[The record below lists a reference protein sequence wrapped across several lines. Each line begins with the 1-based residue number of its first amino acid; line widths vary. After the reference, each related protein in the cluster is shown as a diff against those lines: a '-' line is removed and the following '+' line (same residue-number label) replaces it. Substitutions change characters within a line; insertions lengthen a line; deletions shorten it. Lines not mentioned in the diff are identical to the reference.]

1 MASWKKVVVSG
12 SSPEFANITGSGDM
26 KLAGDLIVSGGDI
39 TLGSTSIFSGGD
51 TTSLN
56 NIDAL
61 DATTEATVEAAID
74 TLSNLTTTGTL
85 NSGAISSGFGAIDI
99 GTSTLNAGNT
109 TVDTLVNDS
118 SVANSRITGSFTQT
132 GNLITSD
139 TFIHNGHATIGGII
153 TAEKIVSELTQSATF
168 FDSGSTLFGDSIDD
182 THILSGSSSISGSSI
197 NFNYFSL
204 EEISNDTTLAD
215 ESSTAVVTE
224 NVVKTY
230 LDEAKTEGS
239 DLDDEDEALV
249 VE

>member
-85 NSGAISSGFGAIDI
+85 N
-99 GTSTLNAGNT
+99 
-109 TVDTLVNDS
+109 
-118 SVANSRITGSFTQT
+118 
-132 GNLITSD
+132 
-139 TFIHNGHATIGGII
+139 
-153 TAEKIVSELTQSATF
+153 
-168 FDSGSTLFGDSIDD
+168 
-182 THILSGSSSISGSSI
+182 
-197 NFNYFSL
+197 
-204 EEISNDTTLAD
+204 
-215 ESSTAVVTE
+215 
-224 NVVKTY
+224 
-230 LDEAKTEGS
+230 
-239 DLDDEDEALV
+239 
-249 VE
+249 